1 MRFLVDA
8 QLPPAL
14 ARWIAERGYVA
25 EHVFDLGMAGAD
37 DREIWAYAV
46 RVGAVII
53 TKDEDFPE
61 RRARTGGGPS
71 IVWIRV
77 GNTSRRELLT
87 WFRFRLPAIVEALG
101 RGETL
106 VEIV

>member
-1 MRFLVDA
+1 VRFLVDA

-14 ARWIAERGYVA
+14 ARWLVERGYVA
-25 EHVFDLGMAGAD
+25 EHVFDLGMARAD
-37 DREIWAYAV
+37 DRAIWEYAI

-53 TKDEDFPE
+53 TKDDDFAE
-61 RRARTGGGPS
+61 RRTRTGGGPP

-87 WFRFRLPAIVEALG
+87 WLRFRLAPIMEALE
-101 RGETL
+101 RGEL
-106 VEIV
+106 LIEIV

>member
-14 ARWIAERGYVA
+14 ARWLVEQGQHA
-25 EHVFDLGMAGAD
+25 EHVADVDLAD
-37 DREIWAYAV
+37 ANDRAVWAYAELH
-46 RVGAVII
+46 GAVII
-53 TKDEDFPE
+53 TKDEDFAF
-61 RRARTGGGPS
+61 RRAREATGPQ

-77 GNTSRRELLT
+77 GNTSRRELLG
-87 WFRFRLPAIVEALG
+87 WFRFRLPMIVDTLA
-101 RGETL
+101 RGEAL

>member
-14 ARWIAERGYVA
+14 ARWLAEQGHVA
-25 EHVFDLGMAGAD
+25 EHVFDLGMASAD
-37 DREIWAYAV
+37 DRLIWAYALQ
-46 RVGAVII
+46 VGAVIV
-53 TKDEDFPE
+53 TKDEDFAD
-61 RRARTGGGPS
+61 RRARAGSGPA

-87 WFRFRLPAIVEALG
+87 WLRFRLPTIVEALE
-101 RGETL
+101 RGEAL
-106 VEIV
+106 IEIV